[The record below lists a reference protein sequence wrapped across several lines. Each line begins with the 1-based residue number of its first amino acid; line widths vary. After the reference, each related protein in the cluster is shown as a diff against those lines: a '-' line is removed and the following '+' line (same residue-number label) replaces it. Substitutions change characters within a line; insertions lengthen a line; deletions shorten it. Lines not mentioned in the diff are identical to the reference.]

1 MVYNDLLIQTEKAKM
16 KYYCAVA
23 LGLALVLM
31 NLSCNAGVIDDLN
44 FCKNDKD
51 PPASLKAVAAKG
63 PDGEMRGMASAA
75 DLYQRAVG
83 AAKAGKDEIAIDWI
97 VLCQWHNPPVQAE
110 IRLNKEQVLGI
121 LNKENY

>member
-1 MVYNDLLIQTEKAKM
+1 MQTEKEKM

-23 LGLALVLM
+23 LSMTSFLIDF
-31 NLSCNAGVIDDLN
+31 SCNAGVIDDLS

-51 PPASLKAVAAKG
+51 PPASLKAIAAKG

-83 AAKAGKDEIAIDWI
+83 AAKAGKDEIAISWI
-97 VLCQWHNPPVQAE
+97 VLCQWHNPSVQAD
-110 IRLNKEQVLGI
+110 IKLNREQILSILKKED
-121 LNKENY
+121 Y